1 MKTSIR
7 HRVLLLALLPATL
20 LALALSYFFTMSRI
34 TDLDQALRARGMA
47 IARHLAPACEYG
59 VFSGNH
65 EILQRLA
72 DSALAEPDVI
82 AVYILDS
89 TGKVLAGNSLKR
101 SKLTSLQAIDITL
114 PSHKGVAS
122 VVSHSSSLIFRIPI
136 SHTEVQ
142 VDDYASASLPLAR
155 QQSTA
160 SPLGYIAIELSRAA
174 TVERQNEIL
183 RSAVLLTIVALI
195 ATALLAL
202 RLARDITT
210 PIMKLAGAVDKIG
223 KGNLEVRVQLD
234 GNDDEFRILEN
245 GINGMVSKLHRAHDN
260 LQEQVLQAT
269 AQLSYQ
275 ASHDMLTGLINRR
288 EFEVRLER
296 ALSSAQHQG
305 REHALCYMDLDQFK
319 IVNDSCGHGAGDE
332 LLRQLTL
339 HLQQEVRERDTLAR
353 LGGDE
358 FGLLLENCP
367 QDKALELAE
376 TMRSTVQ
383 NFRFSMGEKNFM
395 VGVSIGIVVIN
406 HESDNV
412 VSLLTAADAACY
424 AAKDLGRNRVHL
436 YQMQDSELAKRR
448 GEMQW
453 VNRIHQA
460 IADGRLRLYFQQIKP
475 LQTNASGLHVE
486 LLLRMIDE
494 SGQCIL
500 PMAFIPAAER
510 YHLMPMLDR
519 WVMENSF
526 KLCEAYIAPDSCE
539 LQTWAV
545 NLSGASL
552 CDAGFVQY
560 LKTHLAANPAL
571 AQTLCIE
578 ITETAAITN
587 LGAANTFIKELKLLG
602 CRFALDDFGS
612 GLSSLNYL
620 KNLNVDY
627 LKIDGA
633 FITDMADNAIDLA
646 MVEAINKIG
655 HQMGLLTIAEFV
667 DSERVLLK
675 LKEIGV
681 DFGQGNWI
689 HKAENSE
696 ALCEADPI
704 KKV

>member
-1 MKTSIR
+1 MMKSSIR
-7 HRVLLLALLPATL
+7 RRVLLLAILPATL
-20 LALALSYFFTMSRI
+20 LAISLGYFFTLSRI

-47 IARHLAPACEYG
+47 IVRHLAPACEYG
-59 VFSGNH
+59 VFSGNNQ
-65 EILQRLA
+65 ILQRLA
-72 DSALAEPDVI
+72 DSALAEPDVN
-82 AVYILDS
+82 AVYIMDRN
-89 TGKVLAGNSLKR
+89 GKILASNSLKLSPR
-101 SKLTSLQAIDITL
+101 ASFRAVDM
-114 PSHKGVAS
+114 PVAS
-122 VVSHSSSLIFRIPI
+122 EVSKATITARADSLFFRMPI
-136 SHTEVQ
+136 RPTEVQ
-142 VDDYASASLPLAR
+142 VDDYAFTSTPVPMV
-155 QQSTA
+155 QSRNTI
-160 SPLGYIAIELSRAA
+160 PLGYVAIELSRSA
-174 TVERQNEIL
+174 TLERQNAVL
-183 RSAVLLTIVALI
+183 RSAALLTIAALI

-202 RLARDITT
+202 RLGRDITL
-210 PIMKLAGAVDKIG
+210 PIMKLANAVDKIG
-223 KGNLEVRVQLD
+223 KGNLDVRVQLD
-234 GNDDEFRILEN
+234 GNDDELRILEN
-245 GINGMVSKLHRAHDN
+245 GINGMVSKLHLAHDN

-269 AQLSYQ
+269 AKLSYQ

-288 EFEVRLER
+288 EFEARLER
-296 ALSSAQHQG
+296 ALSSAQHQA

-319 IVNDSCGHGAGDE
+319 IVNDSCGHVAGDE

-376 TMRSTVQ
+376 TMRKTVQ
-383 NFRFSMGEKNFM
+383 DFRFSVGEKNFM
-395 VGVSIGIVVIN
+395 VGVSIGIVMIN

-424 AAKDLGRNRVHL
+424 AAKDNGRNRIHL

-453 VNRIHQA
+453 VNRIHLA
-460 IADGRLRLYFQQIKP
+460 IAENRLQLYFQQIKP
-475 LQTNASGLHVE
+475 LQNTEQEGLHVE

-494 SGQCIL
+494 KGQCIL

-526 KLCEAYIAPDSCE
+526 RLCESYIAPDIGK
-539 LQTWAV
+539 LQTWAI

-552 CDAGFVQY
+552 SDAGFVQY
-560 LKTHLAANPAL
+560 LKTYLKANPVL

-587 LGAANTFIKELKLLG
+587 LGAANMFIKELKLLG

-633 FITDMADNAIDLA
+633 FVKDMADDAIDLA

-667 DSERVLLK
+667 DSERVLFK
-675 LKEIGV
+675 LKELGV
-681 DFGQGNWI
+681 DFVQGNWI
-689 HKAENSE
+689 HKPEHAD
-696 ALCEADPI
+696 ALCKP
-704 KKV
+704 

>member
-1 MKTSIR
+1 MMKSSIR
-7 HRVLLLALLPATL
+7 RRVLLLAILPATL
-20 LALALSYFFTMSRI
+20 LAISLGYFFTLSRI

-47 IARHLAPACEYG
+47 IVRHLAPACEYG
-59 VFSGNH
+59 VFSGNNQ
-65 EILQRLA
+65 ILQRLA
-72 DSALAEPDVI
+72 DSALAEPDVN
-82 AVYILDS
+82 AVYIMDRN
-89 TGKVLAGNSLKR
+89 GKILASNSLKLSPR
-101 SKLTSLQAIDITL
+101 ASFRAVDM
-114 PSHKGVAS
+114 PVAS
-122 VVSHSSSLIFRIPI
+122 EVSKATITARADSLFFRMPI
-136 SHTEVQ
+136 RPTEVQ
-142 VDDYASASLPLAR
+142 VDDYAFTSTPAPMV
-155 QQSTA
+155 QSRNTI
-160 SPLGYIAIELSRAA
+160 PLGYVAIELSRSA
-174 TVERQNEIL
+174 TLERQNAVL
-183 RSAVLLTIVALI
+183 RSAALLTIAALI

-202 RLARDITT
+202 RLGRDITL
-210 PIMKLAGAVDKIG
+210 PIMKLANAVDKIG
-223 KGNLEVRVQLD
+223 KGNLDVRVQLD
-234 GNDDEFRILEN
+234 GNDDELRILEN
-245 GINGMVSKLHRAHDN
+245 GINGMVSKLHLAHDN

-269 AQLSYQ
+269 AKLSYQ

-288 EFEVRLER
+288 EFEARLER
-296 ALSSAQHQG
+296 ALSSAQHQA

-319 IVNDSCGHGAGDE
+319 IVNDSCGHVAGDE

-376 TMRSTVQ
+376 TMRKTVQ
-383 NFRFSMGEKNFM
+383 DFRFSVGEKNFM
-395 VGVSIGIVVIN
+395 VGVSIGIVMIN

-424 AAKDLGRNRVHL
+424 AAKDNGRNRIHL

-453 VNRIHQA
+453 VNRIHLA
-460 IADGRLRLYFQQIKP
+460 IAENRLQLYFQQIKP
-475 LQTNASGLHVE
+475 LQNTEQEGLHVE

-494 SGQCIL
+494 KGQCIL

-526 KLCEAYIAPDSCE
+526 RLCESYIAPDIGK
-539 LQTWAV
+539 LQTWAI

-552 CDAGFVQY
+552 SDASFVQY
-560 LKTHLAANPAL
+560 LKTYLKANPVL

-587 LGAANTFIKELKLLG
+587 LGAANMFIKELKLLG

-633 FITDMADNAIDLA
+633 FVKDMADDAIDLA

-667 DSERVLLK
+667 DSERVLFK
-675 LKEIGV
+675 LKELGV
-681 DFGQGNWI
+681 DFVQGNWI
-689 HKAENSE
+689 HKPEHAD
-696 ALCEADPI
+696 ALCKP
-704 KKV
+704 

>member
-1 MKTSIR
+1 MMKSSIR

-20 LALALSYFFTMSRI
+20 LALSLGYFFTMSRI
-34 TDLDQALRARGMA
+34 TDLDQALRTRGMA

-59 VFSGNH
+59 VFSGNNQ
-65 EILQRLA
+65 ILQRLA

-82 AVYILDS
+82 AVYIMDRS
-89 TGKVLAGNSLKR
+89 GKVLASNSLKQ
-101 SKLTSLQAIDITL
+101 SKLSGIQPANIPLSSQKDTAT
-114 PSHKGVAS
+114 VATQS
-122 VVSHSSSLIFRIPI
+122 NSLIFRIPI
-136 SHTEVQ
+136 SQTEVQ
-142 VDDYASASLPLAR
+142 VDDYALTSAAPSLVS
-155 QQSTA
+155 QQDNA
-160 SPLGYIAIELSRAA
+160 APLGYVTIELSRAA
-174 TVERQNEIL
+174 TVERQNAVL
-183 RSAVLLTIVALI
+183 RSAALLTIAALI

-202 RLARDITT
+202 RLGRDITE
-210 PIMKLAGAVDKIG
+210 PIMKLASAVDKIG

-245 GINGMVSKLHRAHDN
+245 GINGMVSKLHQAHDN

-269 AQLSYQ
+269 AKLSYQ

-319 IVNDSCGHGAGDE
+319 IVNDSCGHVAGDE

-383 NFRFSMGEKNFM
+383 NFRFSVGEKTFM
-395 VGVSIGIVVIN
+395 VGVSIGIVMIN
-406 HESDNV
+406 HDSDNV

-424 AAKDLGRNRVHL
+424 AAKDNGRNRIHL

-460 IADGRLRLYFQQIKP
+460 IAENRLRLYFQRIKP
-475 LQTNASGLHVE
+475 LQSNEPGLHVE

-494 SGQCIL
+494 TGQCIL

-526 KLCEAYIAPDSCE
+526 KLCEAYVASDGGG

-545 NLSGASL
+545 NVSGASL
-552 CDAGFVQY
+552 CDASFVQY
-560 LKTHLAANPAL
+560 LQTHLAANLAL
-571 AQTLCIE
+571 AKTLCIE

-587 LGAANTFIKELKLLG
+587 LGAANAFIKALKLLG

-633 FITDMADNAIDLA
+633 FVQDMADDAIDLA

-681 DFGQGNWI
+681 DFVQGNWI
-689 HKAENSE
+689 HMPENAE
-696 ALCEADPI
+696 ALGRT
-704 KKV
+704 

>member
-1 MKTSIR
+1 MMKSSIR
-7 HRVLLLALLPATL
+7 RRVLLLSILPATL
-20 LALALSYFFTMSRI
+20 LAISLGYFFTLSRI

-47 IARHLAPACEYG
+47 IVRHLAPACEYG
-59 VFSGNH
+59 VFSGNNQ
-65 EILQRLA
+65 ILQRLA
-72 DSALAEPDVI
+72 DSALAEPDVN
-82 AVYILDS
+82 AVYIMDRN
-89 TGKVLAGNSLKR
+89 GKILASNSLKLSPR
-101 SKLTSLQAIDITL
+101 ASFRAVDM
-114 PSHKGVAS
+114 PVAS
-122 VVSHSSSLIFRIPI
+122 EVSKATITARADSLFFRMPI
-136 SHTEVQ
+136 RPTEVQ
-142 VDDYASASLPLAR
+142 VDDYAFTSTPAPMV
-155 QQSTA
+155 QSRNTI
-160 SPLGYIAIELSRAA
+160 PLGYVAIELSRSA
-174 TVERQNEIL
+174 TLERQNAVL
-183 RSAVLLTIVALI
+183 RSAALLTIAALI

-202 RLARDITT
+202 RLGRDITL
-210 PIMKLAGAVDKIG
+210 PIMKLANAVDKIG
-223 KGNLEVRVQLD
+223 KGNLDVRVQLD
-234 GNDDEFRILEN
+234 GNDDELRILEN
-245 GINGMVSKLHRAHDN
+245 GINGMVSKLHLAHDN

-269 AQLSYQ
+269 AKLSYQ

-288 EFEVRLER
+288 EFEARLER
-296 ALSSAQHQG
+296 ALSSAQHQA

-319 IVNDSCGHGAGDE
+319 IVNDSCGHVAGDE

-376 TMRSTVQ
+376 TMRKTVQ
-383 NFRFSMGEKNFM
+383 DFRFSVGEKNFM
-395 VGVSIGIVVIN
+395 VGVSIGIVMIN

-424 AAKDLGRNRVHL
+424 AAKDNGRNRIHL

-453 VNRIHQA
+453 VNRIHLA
-460 IADGRLRLYFQQIKP
+460 IAENRLQLYFQQIKP
-475 LQTNASGLHVE
+475 LQNTEQEGLHVE

-494 SGQCIL
+494 KGQCIL

-526 KLCEAYIAPDSCE
+526 RLCESYIAPDIGK
-539 LQTWAV
+539 LQTWAI

-552 CDAGFVQY
+552 SDAGFVQY
-560 LKTHLAANPAL
+560 LKTYLKANPVL

-587 LGAANTFIKELKLLG
+587 LGAANMFIKELKLLG

-633 FITDMADNAIDLA
+633 FVKDMADDAIDLA

-667 DSERVLLK
+667 DSERVLFK
-675 LKEIGV
+675 LKELGV
-681 DFGQGNWI
+681 DFVQGNWI
-689 HKAENSE
+689 HKPEHAD
-696 ALCEADPI
+696 ALCKP
-704 KKV
+704 

>member
-1 MKTSIR
+1 MKSSIR
-7 HRVLLLALLPATL
+7 RRVLLLALLPATL
-20 LALALSYFFTMSRI
+20 LALSLGYFFTLSRI
-34 TDLDQALRARGMA
+34 TDMDQALRARGLA

-59 VFSGNH
+59 VFSGNNQ
-65 EILQRLA
+65 ILQRLA
-72 DSALAEPDVI
+72 DSALAEPDVNS
-82 AVYILDS
+82 VYIMDR
-89 TGKVLAGNSLKR
+89 TGKVLASNSLKL
-101 SKLTSLQAIDITL
+101 SKLAN
-114 PSHKGVAS
+114 
-122 VVSHSSSLIFRIPI
+122 FRPGNIPI
-136 SHTEVQ
+136 SSPANTAVVTSRSDSLFFRMPIRQTEVQ
-142 VDDYASASLPLAR
+142 VNDYALTSP
-155 QQSTA
+155 STA
-160 SPLGYIAIELSRAA
+160 AVQSKNIVPLGYVAIELSRSA
-174 TVERQNEIL
+174 TLERQNAVL
-183 RSAVLLTIVALI
+183 RSAALLTIAALI

-202 RLARDITT
+202 RLGRDITV
-210 PIMKLAGAVDKIG
+210 PIMKLASAVDKIG
-223 KGNLEVRVQLD
+223 KGNLDVRVQLD
-234 GNDDEFRILEN
+234 GNDDELRILEN
-245 GINGMVSKLHRAHDN
+245 GINGMVSKLHQAHDN

-269 AQLSYQ
+269 AKLSYQ

-288 EFEVRLER
+288 EFEARLER
-296 ALSSAQHQG
+296 ALSSAQHQA

-319 IVNDSCGHGAGDE
+319 IVNDSCGHVAGDE

-376 TMRSTVQ
+376 TMRKTVQ
-383 NFRFSMGEKNFM
+383 DFRFSVGEKSFM
-395 VGVSIGIVVIN
+395 VGVSIGIVMIN

-424 AAKDLGRNRVHL
+424 AAKDHGRNRIHL

-453 VNRIHQA
+453 VNRIHLA
-460 IADGRLRLYFQQIKP
+460 IAENRLQLYFQQIKP
-475 LQTNASGLHVE
+475 LQNTEQEGLHVE

-494 SGQCIL
+494 TGQCIL

-526 KLCEAYIAPDSCE
+526 RLCEAYIAPDVDK
-539 LQTWAV
+539 LQTWAI

-560 LKTHLAANPAL
+560 LKTHLEANPVL
-571 AQTLCIE
+571 ARTLCIE

-587 LGAANTFIKELKLLG
+587 LSAANTFIKELKLLG

-633 FITDMADNAIDLA
+633 FVKDMADDAIDLA

-681 DFGQGNWI
+681 DFVQGNWI
-689 HKAENSE
+689 HKPEHAQ
-696 ALCEADPI
+696 ALCKP
-704 KKV
+704 

>member
-1 MKTSIR
+1 MMKSSIR

-20 LALALSYFFTMSRI
+20 LAISLGYFFTMSRI
-34 TDLDQALRARGMA
+34 TDLDQALRTRGMA

-59 VFSGNH
+59 VFSGNTL
-65 EILQRLA
+65 ILQRLA
-72 DSALAEPDVI
+72 DSALAEPDVV
-82 AVYILDS
+82 AVYIMDH
-89 TGKVLAGNSLKR
+89 TGKVLVSNGMKR
-101 SKLTSLQAIDITL
+101 DVLAVARLGRAALDNK
-114 PSHKGVAS
+114 KGVAAVAAKS
-122 VVSHSSSLIFRIPI
+122 NSLVFGIPI
-136 SHTEVQ
+136 SQTEVQ
-142 VDDYASASLPLAR
+142 VDDYTLASASTPSGS
-155 QQSTA
+155 QQDHA
-160 SPLGYIAIELSRAA
+160 APLGYVAIELSRAA
-174 TVERQNEIL
+174 TVARQNAVL
-183 RSAVLLTIVALI
+183 RNAALLTIAALI

-202 RLARDITT
+202 RLGRDITG
-210 PIMKLAGAVDKIG
+210 PIMKLTNAVDKIG
-223 KGNLEVRVQLD
+223 KGNLDVRVQLD

-245 GINGMVSKLHRAHDN
+245 GINGMVGKLHQAHDN

-269 AQLSYQ
+269 AKLSYQ

-319 IVNDSCGHGAGDE
+319 IVNDSCGHVAGDE

-383 NFRFSMGEKNFM
+383 NFRFSVGEKTFI
-395 VGVSIGIVVIN
+395 VGVSIGIVMIN
-406 HESDNV
+406 HDSDNV

-424 AAKDLGRNRVHL
+424 AAKDNGRNRVHL

-460 IADGRLRLYFQQIKP
+460 IAENRLLLYFQQIKP
-475 LQTNASGLHVE
+475 LQTSEPGLHVE

-494 SGQCIL
+494 TGQCIL

-519 WVMENSF
+519 WVMESSF
-526 KLCEAYIAPDSCE
+526 RLCESYVAPDSCE

-545 NLSGASL
+545 NVSGASL
-552 CDAGFVQY
+552 CDANFVQY
-560 LKTHLAANPAL
+560 LHAHLANNPAL
-571 AQTLCIE
+571 AKTLCIE

-587 LGAANTFIKELKLLG
+587 LGAANAFIKELKLLG

-633 FITDMADNAIDLA
+633 FVKGMADDVIDLA

-667 DSERVLLK
+667 DSERVILK
-675 LKEIGV
+675 LKQIGV
-681 DFGQGNWI
+681 DFVQGNWV
-689 HKAENSE
+689 HTPENAE
-696 ALCEADPI
+696 ALCRT
-704 KKV
+704 

>member
-1 MKTSIR
+1 MKSSIR
-7 HRVLLLALLPATL
+7 RRVLLLALLPATL
-20 LALALSYFFTMSRI
+20 LALSLGYFFTMSRI

-47 IARHLAPACEYG
+47 IARHLGPAGEYG
-59 VFSGNH
+59 VFSGNRQM
-65 EILQRLA
+65 LQRLA
-72 DSALAEPDVI
+72 DSAYSEPDVI
-82 AVYILDS
+82 AVSILDHN
-89 TGKVLAGNSLKR
+89 GRLLAGSGLAQDNLYGGRLSANNLPDNNAMVTVATR
-101 SKLTSLQAIDITL
+101 SN
-114 PSHKGVAS
+114 
-122 VVSHSSSLIFRIPI
+122 SLIFRTPI
-136 SHTEVQ
+136 HQTALQ
-142 VDDYASASLPLAR
+142 VDDYTITSAPQSASSR
-155 QQSTA
+155 QDSA
-160 SPLGYIAIELSRAA
+160 APLGYISIELSRAA
-174 TVERQNEIL
+174 TLERQREVL
-183 RSAVLLTIVALI
+183 RSAILLTIAALI

-202 RLARDITT
+202 RLGREITE
-210 PIMKLAGAVDKIG
+210 PIMKLASAVDKIG
-223 KGNLEVRVQLD
+223 KGNLEVNVQLD
-234 GNDDEFRILEN
+234 GKDDEFRILEN

-269 AQLSYQ
+269 AKLSYQ

-319 IVNDSCGHGAGDE
+319 IVNDSCGHVAGDE

-339 HLQQEVRERDTLAR
+339 QLQQEVRERDTLAR

-367 QDKALELAE
+367 LDKALEIAE
-376 TMRSTVQ
+376 TMRGTVQ
-383 NFRFSMGEKNFM
+383 DFRYVVGEKTFL
-395 VGVSIGIVVIN
+395 VGVSIGIVMIN
-406 HESDNV
+406 HDSDNV
-412 VSLLTAADAACY
+412 ISLLTAADVACY
-424 AAKDLGRNRVHL
+424 AAKDNGRNRIHL

-453 VNRIHQA
+453 VNRIQLA
-460 IADGRLRLYFQQIKP
+460 IAENRLRLYFQQIKP
-475 LQTNASGLHVE
+475 LPTADAGLHVE

-494 SGQCIL
+494 TGQCIL

-519 WVMENSF
+519 WVLEHSF
-526 KLCEAYIAPDSCE
+526 KLCQAYVAPASCG

-545 NLSGASL
+545 NVSGASL
-552 CDAGFVQY
+552 SDAGFVNF

-571 AQTLCIE
+571 AQALCIE
-578 ITETAAITN
+578 ITETAAIGN
-587 LGAANTFIKELKLLG
+587 LNAANAFIHELKALG

-633 FITDMADNAIDLA
+633 FVKDMADNAIDLA

-655 HQMGLLTIAEFV
+655 HQMGLLTVAEFV
-667 DSERVLLK
+667 DSERVLVR

-681 DFGQGNWI
+681 DFVQGNWI
-689 HKAENSE
+689 HTPESVD
-696 ALCEADPI
+696 ALCKTNSDT
-704 KKV
+704 

>member
-1 MKTSIR
+1 MKSSIR
-7 HRVLLLALLPATL
+7 RRVLLLALLPATL
-20 LALALSYFFTMSRI
+20 LALSLGYFFTLSRI
-34 TDLDQALRARGMA
+34 TDLDQALRARGLA
-47 IARHLAPACEYG
+47 IVRHLAPACEYG
-59 VFSGNH
+59 VFSGNNQ
-65 EILQRLA
+65 ILQRLA
-72 DSALAEPDVI
+72 DSALAEPDVVS
-82 AVYILDS
+82 VYIMDR
-89 TGKVLAGNSLKR
+89 GGNVLASNSLKQ
-101 SKLTSLQAIDITL
+101 SKLAGIQPGNIPVSSQNDIVT
-114 PSHKGVAS
+114 VATRS
-122 VVSHSSSLIFRIPI
+122 NLLFFRMPI
-136 SHTEVQ
+136 RQTEVQ
-142 VDDYASASLPLAR
+142 VDDFALASTPTPVVQPMNAA
-155 QQSTA
+155 
-160 SPLGYIAIELSRAA
+160 PLGYVAIELSRKA
-174 TVERQNEIL
+174 TMERQNEVL
-183 RSAVLLTIVALI
+183 RSAALLTIVALI

-202 RLARDITT
+202 RLGREITV
-210 PIMKLAGAVDKIG
+210 PIMKLANAVDKIG
-223 KGNLEVRVQLD
+223 KGYLDVRVKLG
-234 GNDDEFRILEN
+234 GNDDEFRILED
-245 GINGMVSKLHRAHDN
+245 GINGMVNKLHRAHDN
-260 LQEQVLQAT
+260 LQEQILQAT
-269 AQLSYQ
+269 AKLSYQ

-296 ALSSAQHQG
+296 ALFSAQHQD

-319 IVNDSCGHGAGDE
+319 IVNDSCGHVAGDE

-376 TMRSTVQ
+376 IMRKTVED
-383 NFRFSMGEKNFM
+383 FRFSVGEKNFK
-395 VGVSIGIVVIN
+395 VGVSIGIVMIN

-412 VSLLTAADAACY
+412 VSLLTSADAACY
-424 AAKDLGRNRVHL
+424 AAKDHGRNRVHL
-436 YQMQDSELAKRR
+436 YQMQDSELAQRR

-453 VNRIHQA
+453 VNRIQQA
-460 IADGRLRLYFQQIKP
+460 IAENRLQLYFQQIQP
-475 LQTNASGLHVE
+475 LQKQEQGLHVE

-526 KLCEAYIAPDSCE
+526 KLCEAYIAPDGGE

-545 NLSGASL
+545 NVSGASL
-552 CDAGFVQY
+552 CDTGFVQY
-560 LKTHLAANPAL
+560 LKSHLVDNPAL

-633 FITDMADNAIDLA
+633 FIKDMADDAIDLA

-667 DSERVLLK
+667 DSERVLFK

-681 DFGQGNWI
+681 DFVQGNWI
-689 HKAENSE
+689 HKPENAK
-696 ALCEADPI
+696 ALFEI
-704 KKV
+704 

>member
-1 MKTSIR
+1 MMKSSIR
-7 HRVLLLALLPATL
+7 RRVLLLAILPATL
-20 LALALSYFFTMSRI
+20 LAISLGYFFTLSRI

-47 IARHLAPACEYG
+47 IVRHLAPACEYG
-59 VFSGNH
+59 VFSGNNQ
-65 EILQRLA
+65 ILQRLA
-72 DSALAEPDVI
+72 DSALAEPDVN
-82 AVYILDS
+82 AVYIMDRN
-89 TGKVLAGNSLKR
+89 GKILASNSLKLSPR
-101 SKLTSLQAIDITL
+101 ASFRAVDM
-114 PSHKGVAS
+114 PVAS
-122 VVSHSSSLIFRIPI
+122 EVSKATITARADSLFFRMPI
-136 SHTEVQ
+136 RPTEVQ
-142 VDDYASASLPLAR
+142 VDDYAFTSTPVPMV
-155 QQSTA
+155 QSRNTI
-160 SPLGYIAIELSRAA
+160 PLGYVAIELSRSA
-174 TVERQNEIL
+174 TLERQNAVL
-183 RSAVLLTIVALI
+183 RSAALLTIAALI

-202 RLARDITT
+202 RLGRDITL
-210 PIMKLAGAVDKIG
+210 PIMKLANAVDKIG
-223 KGNLEVRVQLD
+223 KGNLDVRVQLD
-234 GNDDEFRILEN
+234 GNDDELRILEN
-245 GINGMVSKLHRAHDN
+245 GINGMVSKLHLAHDN

-269 AQLSYQ
+269 AKLSYQ

-288 EFEVRLER
+288 EFEARLER
-296 ALSSAQHQG
+296 ALSSAQHQA

-319 IVNDSCGHGAGDE
+319 IVNDSCGHVAGDE

-376 TMRSTVQ
+376 TMRKTVQ
-383 NFRFSMGEKNFM
+383 DFRFSVGEKNFM
-395 VGVSIGIVVIN
+395 VGVSIGIVMIN

-412 VSLLTAADAACY
+412 VSLLTAADVACY
-424 AAKDLGRNRVHL
+424 AAKDNGRNRIHL

-453 VNRIHQA
+453 VNRIHLA
-460 IADGRLRLYFQQIKP
+460 IAENRLQLYFQQIKP
-475 LQTNASGLHVE
+475 LQNTEQEGLHVE

-494 SGQCIL
+494 KGQCIL

-526 KLCEAYIAPDSCE
+526 RLCESYIAPDIGK
-539 LQTWAV
+539 LQTWAI

-552 CDAGFVQY
+552 SDASFVQY
-560 LKTHLAANPAL
+560 LKTYLKANPVL

-587 LGAANTFIKELKLLG
+587 LGAANMFIKELKLLG

-633 FITDMADNAIDLA
+633 FVKDMADDAIDLA

-667 DSERVLLK
+667 DSERVLFK
-675 LKEIGV
+675 LKELGV
-681 DFGQGNWI
+681 DFVQGNWI
-689 HKAENSE
+689 HKPEHAD
-696 ALCEADPI
+696 ALCKP
-704 KKV
+704 

>member
-1 MKTSIR
+1 MMKSSIR
-7 HRVLLLALLPATL
+7 RRVLLLAILPATL
-20 LALALSYFFTMSRI
+20 LAISLGYFFTLSRI

-47 IARHLAPACEYG
+47 IVRHLAPACEYG
-59 VFSGNH
+59 VFSGNNQ
-65 EILQRLA
+65 ILQRLA
-72 DSALAEPDVI
+72 DSALAEPDVN
-82 AVYILDS
+82 AVYIMDRN
-89 TGKVLAGNSLKR
+89 GKILASNSLKLSPR
-101 SKLTSLQAIDITL
+101 ASFRAVDM
-114 PSHKGVAS
+114 PVAS
-122 VVSHSSSLIFRIPI
+122 EVSKATITARADSLFFRMPI
-136 SHTEVQ
+136 RPTEVQ
-142 VDDYASASLPLAR
+142 VDDYAFTSTPAPMV
-155 QQSTA
+155 QSRNTI
-160 SPLGYIAIELSRAA
+160 PLGYVAIELSRSA
-174 TVERQNEIL
+174 TLERQNAVL
-183 RSAVLLTIVALI
+183 RSAALLTIAALI

-202 RLARDITT
+202 RLGRDITL
-210 PIMKLAGAVDKIG
+210 PIMKLANAVDKIG
-223 KGNLEVRVQLD
+223 KGNLDVRVQLD
-234 GNDDEFRILEN
+234 GNDDELRILEN
-245 GINGMVSKLHRAHDN
+245 GINGMVSKLHLAHDN

-269 AQLSYQ
+269 AKLSYQ

-288 EFEVRLER
+288 EFEARLER
-296 ALSSAQHQG
+296 ALSSAQHQA

-319 IVNDSCGHGAGDE
+319 IVNDSCGHVAGDE

-376 TMRSTVQ
+376 TMRKTVQ
-383 NFRFSMGEKNFM
+383 DFRFSVGEKNFM
-395 VGVSIGIVVIN
+395 VGVSIGIVMIN

-424 AAKDLGRNRVHL
+424 AAKDNGRNRIHL

-453 VNRIHQA
+453 VNRIHLA
-460 IADGRLRLYFQQIKP
+460 IAENRLQLYFQQIKP
-475 LQTNASGLHVE
+475 LQNTEQEGLHVE

-494 SGQCIL
+494 KGQCIL

-526 KLCEAYIAPDSCE
+526 RLCESYIAPDIGK
-539 LQTWAV
+539 LQTWAI

-552 CDAGFVQY
+552 SDAGFVQY
-560 LKTHLAANPAL
+560 LKTYLKANPVL

-587 LGAANTFIKELKLLG
+587 LGAANMFIKELKLLG

-633 FITDMADNAIDLA
+633 FVKDMADDAIDLA

-667 DSERVLLK
+667 DSERVLFK
-675 LKEIGV
+675 LKELGV
-681 DFGQGNWI
+681 DFVQGNWI
-689 HKAENSE
+689 HKPEHAD
-696 ALCEADPI
+696 ALCKP
-704 KKV
+704 

>member
-1 MKTSIR
+1 MKSSIR
-7 HRVLLLALLPATL
+7 RRVLLLALLPATL
-20 LALALSYFFTMSRI
+20 LALSLGYFFTLSRI
-34 TDLDQALRARGMA
+34 TDMDQALRARGLA

-59 VFSGNH
+59 VFSGNNQ
-65 EILQRLA
+65 ILQRLA
-72 DSALAEPDVI
+72 DSALAEPDVVS
-82 AVYILDS
+82 VYIMDR
-89 TGKVLAGNSLKR
+89 GGNVLASNSLKQ
-101 SKLTSLQAIDITL
+101 SKLAGIQPGNIPVSSQNDIVT
-114 PSHKGVAS
+114 VATRS
-122 VVSHSSSLIFRIPI
+122 NLLFFRIPI
-136 SHTEVQ
+136 RQTEVQ
-142 VDDYASASLPLAR
+142 VDDFALASTPTPVVQPMYAA
-155 QQSTA
+155 
-160 SPLGYIAIELSRAA
+160 PLGYVAIELSRKA
-174 TVERQNEIL
+174 TMERQKEVL
-183 RSAVLLTIVALI
+183 RSAALLTIVALI

-202 RLARDITT
+202 RLGREITV
-210 PIMKLAGAVDKIG
+210 PIMKLANAVDKIG
-223 KGNLEVRVQLD
+223 KGYLDVRVKLG
-234 GNDDEFRILEN
+234 GNDDEFRILED
-245 GINGMVSKLHRAHDN
+245 GINGMVNKLHRAHDN
-260 LQEQVLQAT
+260 LQEQILQAT
-269 AQLSYQ
+269 AKLSYQ

-296 ALSSAQHQG
+296 ALFSAQHQD

-319 IVNDSCGHGAGDE
+319 IVNDSCGHVAGDE

-376 TMRSTVQ
+376 TMRKTVE
-383 NFRFSMGEKNFM
+383 NFRFGVGEKNFM
-395 VGVSIGIVVIN
+395 VGVSIGIVMIN

-412 VSLLTAADAACY
+412 VSLLTSADAACY
-424 AAKDLGRNRVHL
+424 AAKDHGRNRIHL
-436 YQMQDSELAKRR
+436 YQMQDSELAQRR

-453 VNRIHQA
+453 VNRIQQA
-460 IADGRLRLYFQQIKP
+460 IAENRLQLYFQQIKP
-475 LQTNASGLHVE
+475 LQKQEQGLHVE

-519 WVMENSF
+519 WVMESSF
-526 KLCEAYIAPDSCE
+526 KLCETYIAPDGGE

-545 NLSGASL
+545 NVSGASL
-552 CDAGFVQY
+552 CDDGFVQY

-571 AQTLCIE
+571 ARTLCIE
-578 ITETAAITN
+578 ITETAAISN

-633 FITDMADNAIDLA
+633 FIKDMADDAIDLA

-667 DSERVLLK
+667 DSERVLFK

-681 DFGQGNWI
+681 DFVQGNWI
-689 HKAENSE
+689 HKPENAE
-696 ALCEADPI
+696 ALFEI
-704 KKV
+704 

>member
-1 MKTSIR
+1 MMKSSIR
-7 HRVLLLALLPATL
+7 RRVLLLALLPATL
-20 LALALSYFFTMSRI
+20 LALSLGYFFTLSRI
-34 TDLDQALRARGMA
+34 TDLNHALSARGMA
-47 IARHLAPACEYG
+47 IVRHLAPACEYG
-59 VFSGNH
+59 VFSGNNQ
-65 EILQRLA
+65 ILQRLA
-72 DSALAEPDVI
+72 DSALAEPDVN
-82 AVYILDS
+82 AVYIMDRN
-89 TGKVLAGNSLKR
+89 GKILASNSLKL
-101 SKLTSLQAIDITL
+101 SKLNNFQFVDMPVAGQTGKATVTSRSD
-114 PSHKGVAS
+114 
-122 VVSHSSSLIFRIPI
+122 SLFFRMPI
-136 SHTEVQ
+136 RQTEVQ
-142 VDDYASASLPLAR
+142 IDDYAFASTPASIA
-155 QQSTA
+155 QSRNA
-160 SPLGYIAIELSRAA
+160 LPLGYVAIELSRSA
-174 TVERQNEIL
+174 TLERQNAVL
-183 RSAVLLTIVALI
+183 RSAALLTIAALI

-202 RLARDITT
+202 RLGRDITV
-210 PIMKLAGAVDKIG
+210 PIMKLASAVDKIG
-223 KGNLEVRVQLD
+223 KGNLDVHIQLD
-234 GNDDEFRILEN
+234 GNDDELRMLEN
-245 GINGMVSKLHRAHDN
+245 GINGMVSKLHQAHDN

-269 AQLSYQ
+269 AKLSYQ

-288 EFEVRLER
+288 EFEARLER
-296 ALSSAQHQG
+296 ALSSAQHQD

-319 IVNDSCGHGAGDE
+319 IVNDSCGHVAGDE

-376 TMRSTVQ
+376 TMRKTVQ
-383 NFRFSMGEKNFM
+383 DFRFSVGDKNFM
-395 VGVSIGIVVIN
+395 VGVSIGIVMIN

-424 AAKDLGRNRVHL
+424 AAKDHGRNRIHL
-436 YQMQDSELAKRR
+436 YQLQDSELAKRR

-453 VNRIHQA
+453 VNRIHLA
-460 IADGRLRLYFQQIKP
+460 IAENRLQLYFQQIKP
-475 LQTNASGLHVE
+475 LQNTEPEGLHVE

-494 SGQCIL
+494 NGQCIL

-519 WVMENSF
+519 WVMEHSF
-526 KLCEAYIAPDSCE
+526 RLCESYIAPDIGK
-539 LQTWAV
+539 LQTWAI

-560 LKTHLAANPAL
+560 LKTHLKANSVL
-571 AQTLCIE
+571 AKTLCIE

-587 LGAANTFIKELKLLG
+587 LGAANMFIKELKLLG

-633 FITDMADNAIDLA
+633 FVKDMADDAIDLA

-681 DFGQGNWI
+681 DFVQGNWI
-689 HKAENSE
+689 HKPEHAEV
-696 ALCEADPI
+696 LCKP
-704 KKV
+704 

>member
-1 MKTSIR
+1 MKSSIR
-7 HRVLLLALLPATL
+7 RRVLLLALLPATL
-20 LALALSYFFTMSRI
+20 LAISLGYFFTLSRI

-47 IARHLAPACEYG
+47 IVRHLAPACEYG
-59 VFSGNH
+59 VFSGNNQ
-65 EILQRLA
+65 ILQRLA
-72 DSALAEPDVI
+72 DSALAEPDVNS
-82 AVYILDS
+82 VYIMDR
-89 TGKVLAGNSLKR
+89 TGKVLASKNLKL
-101 SKLTSLQAIDITL
+101 SKLANFQPGNLPVSSLTNTAAVISRSDSLFFRMPIRQTEIQINDYALT
-114 PSHKGVAS
+114 
-122 VVSHSSSLIFRIPI
+122 SSS
-136 SHTEVQ
+136 TAAVQ
-142 VDDYASASLPLAR
+142 PKNIV
-155 QQSTA
+155 
-160 SPLGYIAIELSRAA
+160 PLGYVAIELSRSA
-174 TVERQNEIL
+174 TLERQKTVL
-183 RSAVLLTIVALI
+183 RSAALLTIAALI

-202 RLARDITT
+202 RLGRDITV
-210 PIMKLAGAVDKIG
+210 PIMKLASAVDKIG
-223 KGNLEVRVQLD
+223 KGNLDVRVQLD
-234 GNDDEFRILEN
+234 GNDDELRILEN
-245 GINGMVSKLHRAHDN
+245 GINGMVSKLHQAHDN
-260 LQEQVLQAT
+260 LQEQVMQAT
-269 AQLSYQ
+269 AKLSYQ
-275 ASHDMLTGLINRR
+275 ASHDVLTGLINRR
-288 EFEVRLER
+288 EFEARLER

-319 IVNDSCGHGAGDE
+319 IVNDSCGHVAGDE

-376 TMRSTVQ
+376 TMRKTVQ
-383 NFRFSMGEKNFM
+383 DFRFSVDEKSFM
-395 VGVSIGIVVIN
+395 VGVSIGIVMIN

-424 AAKDLGRNRVHL
+424 AAKDHGRNRIHL
-436 YQMQDSELAKRR
+436 YQMQDSELARRR

-453 VNRIHQA
+453 VNRIHLA
-460 IADGRLRLYFQQIKP
+460 IAENRLQLYFQQIKS
-475 LQTNASGLHVE
+475 LQNTEEGLHVE

-494 SGQCIL
+494 TGQCIL

-526 KLCEAYIAPDSCE
+526 RLCEAYIAPDADK
-539 LQTWAV
+539 LQTWAI

-552 CDAGFVQY
+552 SDAGFVHY
-560 LKTHLAANPAL
+560 LKTHLEANPVL
-571 AQTLCIE
+571 ARTLCIE

-633 FITDMADNAIDLA
+633 FVKDMADDAIDLA

-681 DFGQGNWI
+681 DFVQGNWI
-689 HKAENSE
+689 HKPEHAQ
-696 ALCEADPI
+696 ALSQS
-704 KKV
+704 